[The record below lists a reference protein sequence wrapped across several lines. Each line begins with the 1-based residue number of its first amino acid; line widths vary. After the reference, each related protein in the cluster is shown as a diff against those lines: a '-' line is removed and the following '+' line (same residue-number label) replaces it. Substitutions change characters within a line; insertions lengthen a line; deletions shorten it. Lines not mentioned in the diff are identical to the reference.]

1 MKGAEILDEEGRL
14 LNFIE
19 ELGKLEWRK
28 FQKRYPVQ
36 FSNGIRKT
44 VDCST
49 SPPVCEL
56 QICCG

>member
-44 VDCST
+44 VDCSA
-49 SPPVCEL
+49 SPRM
-56 QICCG
+56 